1 MSTTVKRANV
11 ATLDIVHATVNAA
24 SKTTTP
30 AIRTCFL
37 GGGPGCN
44 ETSTVVAVLKGAAA
58 LPPFVV

>member
-1 MSTTVKRANV
+1 MAGGPYNAVIP
-11 ATLDIVHATVNAA
+11 LATVNAA